1 MIRRPPRSTLFPYTT
16 LFRSPVAEAQSLQ
29 RLLFDGAIGRPL
41 PVTVH
46 RRGAMVDVI
55 TVPTELTGGGAHT
68 PAGGPG
74 GDPPPPPRGRGP
86 PPTGA
91 GASLPPRGGGPAPAV
106 RPGADG
112 GHATPPAHRRA

>member
-29 RLLFDGAIGRPL
+29 RLLFAEAIGRPL

-55 TVPTELTGGGAHT
+55 TVPTELTGGWAGTWGGDAGAT
-68 PAGGPG
+68 PSRPG
-74 GDPPPPPRGRGP
+74 GRRGLPPKGLVLFGALSRGARG
-86 PPTGA
+86 GDA
-91 GASLPPRGGGPAPAV
+91 GADL
-106 RPGADG
+106 
-112 GHATPPAHRRA
+112 

>member
-29 RLLFDGAIGRPL
+29 RLLFDEAIGRPL

-55 TVPTELTGGGAHT
+55 TVPTELTGGGRPA
-68 PAGGPG
+68 PAGGTG
-74 GDPPPPPRGRGP
+74 GAPPPPRGRGGGP
-86 PPTGA
+86 PPGRGGSPTPA
-91 GASLPPRGGGPAPAV
+91 GGRGGGCSW
-106 RPGADG
+106 PGG
-112 GHATPPAHRRA
+112 

>member
-29 RLLFDGAIGRPL
+29 RLLFDEAIGRPL

-55 TVPTELTGGGAHT
+55 TVPTELTGGWGAV
-68 PAGGPG
+68 PG
-74 GDPPPPPRGRGP
+74 GGNGGGAPPPGARGGRAHSRRGRCR
-86 PPTGA
+86 TR
-91 GASLPPRGGGPAPAV
+91 RGGGAARPAGD
-106 RPGADG
+106 RGGAEW
-112 GHATPPAHRRA
+112 

>member
-55 TVPTELTGGGAHT
+55 TVPTELTGGGRAT
-68 PAGGPG
+68 PAGG
-74 GDPPPPPRGRGP
+74 
-86 PPTGA
+86 T
-91 GASLPPRGGGPAPAV
+91 GGGPAPPGRGGGGPPPGGGGFPTPRGGGGGAGPGGAERGGGGEEVEV
-106 RPGADG
+106 R
-112 GHATPPAHRRA
+112 